1 MARSSGRKGHP
12 SIKKTATSP
21 SEALSV
27 WRQGASRL
35 SEQGRLLWLLG
46 GALTAALEAQAQGSA
61 PPSEDALV
69 ARITEWVQS
78 PHPGQLRFTLEGSP
92 AEQPARGG
100 KKPADGPPYPRPVL
114 TYDGRSLAEL
124 RCPVLW
130 VGSREIGPGLWG
142 TMALG
147 VGTDGFRRVLGLN
160 DGSVRERTVSEQIVG
175 DLMARG
181 LDVGEGVVVVTEG
194 SRALDRALEVAWKG
208 RVHVAHCRVRL
219 RQDLLRHISPSSQ
232 AEVQSQLDG
241 AWSLPPESASALLL
255 ELEQKLATDFPGAAE
270 RLGRSREASLV
281 GARLGVPSPLRERLE
296 SAGPLRMA
304 FKKSLRWS
312 PPDAGNQA
320 LAVGVPAWLQRTRR
334 LVGWRALEL
343 LALKLRSFRSGPENN
358 AAPQS

>member
-1 MARSSGRKGHP
+1 MARSSARKGHP
-12 SIKKTATSP
+12 SIKKITTSP
-21 SEALSV
+21 SEGLNV

-35 SEQGRLLWLLG
+35 AEQGRMLWLLG
-46 GALTAALEAQAQGSA
+46 EALTAALEAQAQGG
-61 PPSEDALV
+61 PPPDEDVLV
-69 ARITEWVQS
+69 AQLTKWVRDL
-78 PHPGQLRFTLEGSP
+78 HPGQLRFTSEGCP
-92 AEQPARGG
+92 AEQPIRGG
-100 KKPADGPPYPRPVL
+100 RKPAGGPKYPRPVL
-114 TYDGRSLAEL
+114 TYDGRSLADIH
-124 RCPVLW
+124 CPVLW

-160 DGSVRERTVSEQIVG
+160 DGSVRERSVSEQIVG
-175 DLMARG
+175 DLVARG
-181 LDVGEGVVVVTEG
+181 LDVKEGVVVVTEG
-194 SRALDRALEVAWKG
+194 SRALDRALVVAWKG

-219 RQDLLRHISPSSQ
+219 RQDLLRHVSPSSQ
-232 AEVQSQLDG
+232 EAVQSQLDG
-241 AWSLPPESASALLL
+241 AWSLPPEPASALLL
-255 ELEQKLATDFPGAAE
+255 DLEQKLATDFPGAAE

-281 GARLGVPSPLRERLE
+281 AARLGVPSPLRERLQ
-296 SAGPLRMA
+296 SAGTLRMA

-343 LALKLRSFRSGPENN
+343 LALKLPTFRTGPENN